1 MPRAR
6 PSHAAYRREVPLPL
20 VVGKL
25 NRAGLNH
32 LTRPLMRYLPG
43 FAVVHHRG
51 RRSGRGYQ
59 TPVNLFRVGD
69 RLVIALTYGRH
80 TDWVR
85 NVVAAG
91 GCTIQTR
98 GKLVRCEQPR
108 LYRDVHRH
116 GIRPVE
122 GAVLGLIG
130 VDEFLELT
138 PLDPLA
144 LGPPPT

>member
-1 MPRAR
+1 
-6 PSHAAYRREVPLPL
+6 VPLPL

-25 NRAGLNH
+25 NKAGLNH
-32 LTRPLMRYLPG
+32 LTRPLMRHLPG

-51 RRSGRGYQ
+51 RRSGREYQ

-98 GKLVRCEQPR
+98 GRLVRCTRPR
-108 LYRDVHRH
+108 VYRDIERR

-122 GAVLGLIG
+122 RAVLGLIG
-130 VDEFLELT
+130 VEDFLELVPSAPRPAT
-138 PLDPLA
+138 P
-144 LGPPPT
+144 